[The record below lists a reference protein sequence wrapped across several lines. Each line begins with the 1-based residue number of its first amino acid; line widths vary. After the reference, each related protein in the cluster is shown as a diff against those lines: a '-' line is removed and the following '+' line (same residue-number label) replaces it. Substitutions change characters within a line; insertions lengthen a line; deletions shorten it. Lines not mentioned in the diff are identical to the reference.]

1 MPERDPCRSPRLG
14 GASLTDVFDLAVEGD
29 RAAFAELVDRYQP
42 LVDAVARRYGASGED
57 VSQETWAR
65 LYVKLGDIQAPAALP
80 GWLRT
85 TAARLAWR
93 MNRRTID
100 PARSLAV
107 AEADLDADDP
117 EDIALRHLATDECMV
132 ALARL
137 SRRDR
142 RVLELTVL
150 SEPAMPYVRIA
161 DALGCPI
168 GSVGPSRQRSLARFA
183 LELTAVQE
191 SMSTRRAGRPHRLAP
206 AS

>member
-1 MPERDPCRSPRLG
+1 VPERDVPRHPRLG
-14 GASLTDVFDLAVEGD
+14 GASLTDVFDLAVRGD

-42 LVDAVARRYGASGED
+42 LVSAVARRCGASVED

-65 LYVKLGDIQAPAALP
+65 LYVHLGNIQAPAALP

-93 MNRRTID
+93 MNRRAID
-100 PARSLAV
+100 PARTLDV
-107 AEADLDADDP
+107 PEADLDADDP

-137 SRRDR
+137 SSRDQ

-150 SEPAMPYVRIA
+150 REPAMPYVRIA
-161 DALGCPI
+161 DELGCPV

-183 LELTAVQE
+183 RELMAVQQ